1 VNQFARRRRVV
12 RAQSNKLYQ
21 AWICCSRRVGLA
33 ENIKYVVREALRT
46 TSRMNE
52 EKGLIVTRLHSVEEL
67 EKILPEWE
75 ELDRQVFP
83 RTPFTS
89 PLWNTLWWRHFRAE
103 RGMVRDDFYVHVV
116 RNAEGKL
123 IAVAPL
129 MLTHRPGNGIAMLR
143 SLQFFGADP
152 NLTELRG
159 IICRA
164 EDQASVAPALHAHFQ
179 KDRAHWDWVHWGS
192 VRAEGLAQL
201 LASGGALKY
210 SRTVPNYC
218 LPVGATWDEF
228 KSKLPR
234 NIKESLRK
242 CYNSLKRDGY
252 VPELKVVTSLPET
265 EAAINRFFEL
275 HRVRA
280 QVSDT
285 VQHPD
290 VFQTQTSRDF
300 LLEYAKRM
308 AERDQLRIFQLTIK
322 DEVVATRVGFQ
333 FDRQLYLYYS
343 GHDVAWAKYSVMTT
357 AVAEA
362 IKWAIEQGLSL
373 VNLSTGTDVSK
384 TRWRPEQVTFHE
396 VVQVAPHLRGKIS
409 YAVYETMAN
418 KVRSS
423 NWMQVVLAGLRRHEA
438 KGEGEF
444 SGPDAIPGFDT
455 AL

>member
-1 VNQFARRRRVV
+1 LREA
-12 RAQSNKLYQ
+12 
-21 AWICCSRRVGLA
+21 SRRTIV
-33 ENIKYVVREALRT
+33 K
-46 TSRMNE
+46 SE

-103 RGMVRDDFYVHVV
+103 RGMVRDEFYAHVV
-116 RNAEGKL
+116 RDAEGKL

-129 MLTHRPGNGIAMLR
+129 MLTHRPGRGIAALR

-159 IICRA
+159 ISCRA
-164 EDQASVAPALHAHFQ
+164 EDQAGVAQALHAHFQ

-201 LASGGALKY
+201 LAAGGAIKY
-210 SRTVPNYC
+210 SRTVPDYC
-218 LPVGATWDEF
+218 LPVAATWDEF

-242 CYNSLKRDGY
+242 CYNSLKRDGH
-252 VPELKVVTSLPET
+252 VPELKVVTSVHEV
-265 EAAINRFFEL
+265 ERAITRFFEL

-285 VQHPD
+285 IQHAD
-290 VFQTQTSRDF
+290 VFETQTARDF
-300 LLEYAKRM
+300 LHEYAKRM
-308 AERDQLRIFQLTIK
+308 AERDQLRIFQLKIK
-322 DEVVATRVGFQ
+322 DEVVATRVGFL
-333 FDRQLYLYYS
+333 FEGQLYLYYS
-343 GHDVAWAKYSVMTT
+343 GHDVAWAKYCVMTT

-396 VVQVAPHLRGKIS
+396 VVQVAPHLRGRIS
-409 YAVYETMAN
+409 YAMYQTMAT

-423 NWMQVVLAGLRRHEA
+423 NWMQVVLAGLRRHETR
-438 KGEGEF
+438 GEADAPA
-444 SGPDAIPGFDT
+444 PDPIPGFDT
-455 AL
+455 GS